1 MNPTKK
7 SAKNANPFASEDEA
21 LKKKIDKAFPPIDVK
36 LVCDNYE
43 DSENKE
49 ICKNCGAKLEEHK
62 AAAIK
67 PLEAK
72 PVESAVAPVAPVEST
87 IEPAKIEDGQL
98 ILTPKHLELIKTQIA
113 KKATPEEF
121 DLFIMMARRTR
132 LDPLLKQ
139 LYFMKYKDNRKSAE
153 AGCHCY
159 GECTCGKA
167 VYSPATYVTSID
179 GYRII
184 AHRTNDFA
192 GIDEPE
198 YTRPNPNSL
207 PTHCTVKVWR
217 KSSSRPFSATVKFSE
232 YTTGKQ
238 MWASMPETMIAK
250 VAEAHALRKAFPQDL
265 SGIYTTD
272 EMDQADKATPIATD
286 SKRQVAAKSSATPA
300 AAPEQAPAKLMT
312 AGQLV
317 MIQAILKRKGHTVEK
332 LKDFVFRAFK
342 ITTLKVMTYAQAE
355 KTIDV
360 LTKLPDPVAEPAPE
374 FEPGDTVDVAE
385 TVFTPDPAPVQTNF
399 IGGRPEEYVNVDD
412 IPEDLGMGG
421 N

>member
-7 SAKNANPFASEDEA
+7 PAATAKTVETKE
-21 LKKKIDKAFPPIDVK
+21 PIKVAEPTIEVK
-36 LVCDNYE
+36 LVCDNYQPE
-43 DSENKE
+43 EKTDL
-49 ICKNCGAKLEEHK
+49 CKNCGAKLEDHK
-62 AAAIK
+62 AEAIK
-67 PLEAK
+67 PPEAK
-72 PVESAVAPVAPVEST
+72 PVESAVAPTSQPSEV
-87 IEPAKIEDGQL
+87 IEPAKIENGQL
-98 ILTPKHLELIKTQIA
+98 ILTPKHLDLIKTQIA

-139 LYFMKYKDNRKSAE
+139 LYFMKYKDNRKSNE
-153 AGCHCY
+153 AGCRCY

-198 YTRPNPNSL
+198 YTRPTPTSL
-207 PTHCTVKVWR
+207 PSHCTVKVWR

-272 EMDQADKATPIATD
+272 EMDQADKATPVHATEVRQSEAKQIA
-286 SKRQVAAKSSATPA
+286 ATPA
-300 AAPEQAPAKLMT
+300 PEPVPTKMMT
-312 AGQLV
+312 PGQLV

-332 LKDFVFRAFK
+332 LKDFVLRAFK

-360 LTKLPDPVAEPAPE
+360 LTKLPDPVV
-374 FEPGDTVDVAE
+374 EPGDTIEAGMEVFGDGAE
-385 TVFTPDPAPVQTNF
+385 QQPNPAPVQTNF
-399 IGGRPEEYVNVDD
+399 VGGMPEQYVDVND
-412 IPEDLGMGG
+412 IPDDLGGVK
-421 N
+421 